1 MNLVEFLISIKKFI
15 FMFIKKMWFRLNFF
29 ILIIKLN
36 INLIENN
43 ILVFFIKMYSI

>member
-29 ILIIKLN
+29 ILIIN